1 MVLDRAFASSPC
13 PSRQDL
19 FWTAMSVWAPTAIL
33 MAIEGLPERGFRSA
47 EEVRRLLTLVE

>member
-1 MVLDRAFASSPC
+1 
-13 PSRQDL
+13 
-19 FWTAMSVWAPTAIL
+19 MSVWAPTAIL